1 MTQATVIPDAKKA
14 KQLSLMTAVP
24 RDKELQK
31 PD

>member
-1 MTQATVIPDAKKA
+1 MTPATIIPDAKQA
-14 KQLSLMTAVP
+14 KQLFLMTAVP